1 MGYVITAIVS
11 AMIGAT
17 IGVVVMCLMYTAGK
31 ADEHNGSK

>member
-17 IGVVVMCLMYTAGK
+17 IGVVVMCLMAMRK
-31 ADEHNGSK
+31 EE